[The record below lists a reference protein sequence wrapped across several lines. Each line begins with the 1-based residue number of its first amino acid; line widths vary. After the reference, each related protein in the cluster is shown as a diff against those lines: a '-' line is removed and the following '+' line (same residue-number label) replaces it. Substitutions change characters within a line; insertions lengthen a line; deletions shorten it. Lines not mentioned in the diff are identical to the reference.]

1 MDGIAVHADSA
12 SVNLNF
18 WVTPDDANLDPDSG
32 GLVVYPKVPP
42 EKGAAAD
49 HQPEKDVRR
58 RVGTGDKEQGV
69 PAWDSV
75 DFRDRD

>member
-1 MDGIAVHADSA
+1 MAGIAVHADSA

-42 EKGAAAD
+42 EKGVAED
-49 HQPEKDVRR
+49 HQREKDVRR
-58 RVGTGDKEQGV
+58 RVGVEDKEQGV
-69 PAWDSV
+69 PCMGLGRFPRS
-75 DFRDRD
+75 